1 MVDYKMMF
9 DYPDLSSK
17 FYVDKKFNHKIDLM
31 CEQVNK
37 ANNDVVIIADGN
49 EGTGKSNLLTVTC
62 YLFSIKLGREYSTE
76 NIYFDLDS
84 MMKDM
89 QSSNEK
95 IFHFDEA
102 ALGAMAD
109 DWQNKLQKKFR
120 KLLMIARKR
129 KHVLV
134 MAIPQF
140 WRLNRYFA
148 VDRSKA
154 LLHTYLKDGM
164 EYGNF
169 VYYTIKGKEILYE
182 EIKRKRNPIAYRSV
196 FRKGKGAAGAL
207 GCFIAKTNYEMEK
220 LIDFKSYDKKKDEA
234 IESLTEET
242 AGQDRNTK
250 RDIFFR
256 RYKKDLENNN
266 TETQKEYADD
276 FDCSTR
282 TIQRWIG
289 STEWEKFN
297 AESNIS

>member
-1 MVDYKMMF
+1 MMF
-9 DYPDLSSK
+9 DYPDGNGR
-17 FYVDKKFNHKIDLM
+17 FYVDKKFNHKLDLM
-31 CEQVNK
+31 CELVVK
-37 ANNDVVIIADGN
+37 ANNDIVIISDGA

-62 YLFSIKLGREYSTE
+62 HLFSIKLNRQYTVD
-76 NIYFDLDS
+76 NIYFDLDQ

-89 QSSNEK
+89 QSSEEG

-169 VYYTIKGKEILYE
+169 AYYTIKGKEILYE
-182 EIKRKRNPIAYRSV
+182 EIKRKKNPIAYRAV
-196 FRKGKGAAGAL
+196 FKKGKGASGMG
-207 GCFIAKTNYEMEK
+207 GCFIAKTGYHMER
-220 LIDFKSYDKKKDEA
+220 LINFQAYDKKKDEA
-234 IESLTEET
+234 IESLTDDNDSSKGGAVQEIFLNTLERDLT
-242 AGQDRNTK
+242 RGDIRTQFDYSLQFDKHKSTISRWFQKQEVQDLLSKYN
-250 RDIFFR
+250 
-256 RYKKDLENNN
+256 
-266 TETQKEYADD
+266 
-276 FDCSTR
+276 
-282 TIQRWIG
+282 IQ
-289 STEWEKFN
+289 E
-297 AESNIS
+297 IS